1 MSNGLVSHG
10 ELGQIVTNH
19 VCLDFDWVP
28 VFTTIDIDDTS
39 AHFWDNDGISEM
51 GSDSSLLFADD
62 GLFLGDSEFL
72 DKSIIL

>member
-1 MSNGLVSHG
+1 MSNGLVCHG

-19 VCLDFDWVP
+19 VCLNFDWVP
-28 VFTTIDIDDTS
+28 VFATIDIDDAT

-51 GSDSSLLFADD
+51 SSDRSLLFTEW